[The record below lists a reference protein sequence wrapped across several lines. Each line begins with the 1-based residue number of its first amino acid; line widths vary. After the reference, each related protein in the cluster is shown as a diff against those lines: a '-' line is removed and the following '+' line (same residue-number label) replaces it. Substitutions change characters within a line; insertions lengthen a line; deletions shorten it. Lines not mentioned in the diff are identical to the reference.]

1 MAPARAVVALLALVL
16 LYACDTGLP
25 VSTPSNVANTTP
37 SSQNAPGTK
46 VVGQSTE
53 SNPTGAIPENA
64 PKPAPQASSYNGCP
78 ANGDG
83 GDRQLNNRKNRTDSA
98 AWYPVSIGSILAL
111 SWPFVIGGQPRV
123 LWSADSAAQIAR
135 YEGIPVQV
143 EGWLAGAKKQGPESC
158 NCHASDDVDNHLW
171 IVDSPGKDRSQ
182 SVVAEITPRVRASH
196 PGWTFSR
203 VQPLVDGH
211 TKVRISGWLLMD
223 QEHPDQIG
231 KTRGTIWEIHPII
244 ALDVQRNGSWVPLD
258 QGDASS
264 SSGAGAPP
272 TEDPTLPSPIV
283 DPFGGAT
290 VPTPLPQPTAPRSGG
305 TSTGSG
311 VVISDIFYNGN
322 INPAEPDEYVEI
334 TNKGSQPANLEG
346 WQLRDVYGGQAFTW
360 HDFTLNPGQKIRV
373 YTNQVH
379 PDSGGFSFGSNQA
392 LWSNKG
398 DAAELLDASGT
409 VVSTFG
415 YGDRK

>member
-1 MAPARAVVALLALVL
+1 M
-16 LYACDTGLP
+16 
-25 VSTPSNVANTTP
+25 N
-37 SSQNAPGTK
+37 
-46 VVGQSTE
+46 
-53 SNPTGAIPENA
+53 I
-64 PKPAPQASSYNGCP
+64 
-78 ANGDG
+78 
-83 GDRQLNNRKNRTDSA
+83 RKNRTDSA

-111 SWPFVIGGQPRV
+111 HWPFAIGGQPRF
-123 LWSADSAAQIAR
+123 LWSSGDTAEVAR

-158 NCHASDDVDNHLW
+158 NCHAADDVDNHLW

-196 PGWTFSR
+196 PGWALSR
-203 VQPLVDGH
+203 VQTLVDGR

-244 ALDVQRNGSWVPLD
+244 AFEVQRGSSWVPLD
-258 QGDASS
+258 HGGASS
-264 SSGAGAPP
+264 STNSSAPP
-272 TEDPTLPSPIV
+272 TEDPSLPPPIV
-283 DPFGGAT
+283 DPFGSVT

-311 VVISDIFYNGN
+311 VAISDIFYNGN
-322 INPAEPDEYVEI
+322 INPTEPDEYVEI
-334 TNKGSQPANLEG
+334 TNKGSQPANLDG
-346 WQLRDVYGGQAFTW
+346 WVLRDVYGGQSFTW
-360 HDFTLNPGQKIRV
+360 QNFTLNPGQRIRV

-379 PDSGGFSFGSNQA
+379 SDSGGFSFGSAQA
-392 LWSNKG
+392 IWANKG
-398 DAAELLDASGT
+398 DAAELLDGSGT
-409 VVSTFG
+409 VVSTFA